1 MSYLFDDRDAENDG
15 QKKCHERHGKKQKSQ
30 QSLDSESKLPTV
42 AESTDNVQSSSSA
55 AAAAAAAAADSHS
68 TLVDSSVDVSEEIE
82 PTHGPVIGR
91 QSVDHSFLVVFILC
105 LESCK

>member
-1 MSYLFDDRDAENDG
+1 MSCLFDDRDAENVG
-15 QKKCHERHGKKQKSQ
+15 QKKCHERRGKKQKSQ

-55 AAAAAAAAADSHS
+55 AAAAADSADSHS

-91 QSVDHSFLVVFILC
+91 QSVDHSLLVVFILC
-105 LESCK
+105 SGSCK